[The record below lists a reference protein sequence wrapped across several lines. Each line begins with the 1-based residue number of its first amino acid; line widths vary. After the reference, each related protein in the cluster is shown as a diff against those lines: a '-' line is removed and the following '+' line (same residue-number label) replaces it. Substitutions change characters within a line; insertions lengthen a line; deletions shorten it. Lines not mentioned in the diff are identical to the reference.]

1 MNILVTGGYGFIG
14 SNFINLIAK
23 KEEVKSILNID
34 SMTYAAN
41 KDNVTPSQKLIQSR
55 SIDIIEKNFIV
66 ALLNANEITHV
77 VHFAAES
84 HVDNSISGPEAFIK
98 TNVNG
103 TFSLLEAAR
112 EYGKLERFHHV
123 STDEVYGSLG
133 PIGFFKETT
142 PYNPRSP
149 YSASKA
155 ASDHL
160 VNAYHHTYGLNTTI
174 SNCSNNYGPNQH
186 IEKLIPKIITNLRQ
200 DKKIPIYGTGQN
212 VRDWLY
218 VEDHCEAIWKI
229 LLKGKTGDAYNVGG
243 DHEMNNL
250 QIAKSICKLLDKD
263 PDQYIQFV
271 EDRKGHDFRYAIDF
285 TKINNE
291 LGWLPKTSFDSGL
304 RKTIDFYSK

>member
-1 MNILVTGGYGFIG
+1 MNILITGGYGFIG
-14 SNFINLIAK
+14 SNFINFISK
-23 KEEVKSILNID
+23 KDEVKSILNID
-34 SMTYAAN
+34 SMTYASN
-41 KDNVTPSQKLIQSR
+41 RNNITSNQKIIPSTP
-55 SIDIIEKNFIV
+55 IDICETSLIEN
-66 ALLNANEITHV
+66 LLEDNQITHI

-84 HVDNSISGPEAFIK
+84 HVDNSISGPETFLK
-98 TNVNG
+98 TNING
-103 TFSLLEAAR
+103 TFSLLEASR
-112 EYGKLERFHHV
+112 KYGKLERFHHV

-186 IEKLIPKIITNLRQ
+186 VEKLIPKIITNLNEN
-200 DKKIPIYGTGQN
+200 KKIPIYGTGQN

-229 LLKGKTGDAYNVGG
+229 LTKGKSGDTYNVGG
-243 DHEMNNL
+243 DCEMNNL
-250 QIAKSICKLLDKD
+250 QIAKIICKLLGKD
-263 PDQYIQFV
+263 PENYIEFV
-271 EDRKGHDFRYAIDF
+271 EDRRGHDFRYAIDF
-285 TKINNE
+285 LKIHNE
-291 LGWLPKTSFDSGL
+291 LGWLPKTSFETGL
-304 RKTIDFYSK
+304 KRTIDFYTK

>member
-14 SNFINLIAK
+14 SNFINYITQK
-23 KEEVKSILNID
+23 TEVNKILNID
-34 SMTYAAN
+34 SVTYAAN
-41 KDNVTPSQKLIQSR
+41 KDNVIPSQKLIQSR
-55 SIDIIEKNFIV
+55 SIDILEKDFIV
-66 ALLNANEITHV
+66 SLLNANEITHV

-84 HVDNSISGPEAFIK
+84 HVDNSISGPETFIK

-103 TFSLLEAAR
+103 TFSLLEAVR
-112 EYGKLERFHHV
+112 EYGKLERFHHI

-200 DKKIPIYGTGQN
+200 DKKIPIYGAGQN

-229 LLKGKTGDAYNVGG
+229 LLKGKTGDTYNVGG

-250 QIAKSICKLLDKD
+250 QIAKSICKLLDRD